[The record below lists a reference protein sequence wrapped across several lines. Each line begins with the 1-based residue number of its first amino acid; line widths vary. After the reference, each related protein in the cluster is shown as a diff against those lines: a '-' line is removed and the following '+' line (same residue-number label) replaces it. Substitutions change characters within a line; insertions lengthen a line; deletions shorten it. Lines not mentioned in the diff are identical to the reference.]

1 MKTHKVCICG
11 VGYVGLTLAA
21 VMAERGFDVVGVE
34 IRPDVVESLNK
45 GEPHFHETGLR
56 ELIRR
61 HLNKNLRIYTAVP
74 DELFDA
80 YVITVGTPLKKG
92 AREPELD
99 FIRKAAGEI
108 TKHLVC
114 DNLVILRSTVS
125 VGTSRNVVLP
135 ILQNACGNVHLA
147 FCPERTLEGKAL
159 EELYYLPQIVGGLDM
174 ESTVR
179 AEEIFRNITPTV
191 IKVSSL
197 ETAEMIKLLDN
208 SYRDTSFA
216 FANEVA
222 AICEHAGIDAQEVIK
237 AGKFNY
243 PRTNI
248 PIPGYAGGACLE
260 KDPHIL
266 VHSMEKRGYTPK
278 LIKQSREIHERLP
291 AEVVDHISRMLEKCG
306 KKIGDSKIFLTG
318 LAFKGEPET
327 DDLRG
332 SPALIFIEALQKS
345 GVAKLQVHDFI
356 VKERVMTELGLEPV
370 PIREGFQDADAVI
383 IANNH
388 RGYRSLDIMD
398 LVSSMN
404 KPAILYDSWRL
415 FDKTMFAEEKELIY
429 EGLGYRNNYAV
440 SGDQTVREVSSDE

>member
-11 VGYVGLTLAA
+11 VGYVGLTLAT
-21 VMAERGFDVVGVE
+21 VMADKGFEVVGVE
-34 IRPDVVESLNK
+34 IKPDVVESLNK
-45 GEPHFHETGLR
+45 GEPHFHEAGLR
-56 ELIRR
+56 EIFRR
-61 HLNKNLRIYTAVP
+61 HINRNLRIYSTVP
-74 DELFDA
+74 DEIFDA

-92 AREPELD
+92 AKVPELE

-108 TKHLVC
+108 SRHLISG
-114 DNLVILRSTVS
+114 NLVILRSTVS
-125 VGTSRNVVLP
+125 IGTSRNVVLP
-135 ILQNACGNVHLA
+135 VLQGACPDISLA

-159 EELYYLPQIVGGLDM
+159 EELKYLPQIIGGLDT
-174 ESTVR
+174 ESVEK
-179 AEEIFRNITPTV
+179 AEDIFRNITPTV

-222 AICEHAGIDAQEVIK
+222 EICAHAGIDAQEIIK
-237 AGKFNY
+237 SGKIYY

-248 PIPGYAGGACLE
+248 PVPGYVGGACLE

-266 VHSMEKRGYTPK
+266 IHSMEKYGYTPK
-278 LIKQSREIHERLP
+278 LIKQSREIHENLP
-291 AEVVDHISRMLEKCG
+291 ADTVDRVNYLLEQCG
-306 KKIGDSKIFLTG
+306 KEPEDCKVFLTG

-345 GVAKLQVHDFI
+345 RIGKLQVHDFV
-356 VKERVMTELGLEPV
+356 VKDNAIRALGIEPV
-370 PIREGFQDADAVI
+370 PMKEGFRDSDAVI

-388 RGYRSLDIMD
+388 NGYRKLDIIN
-398 LVSSMN
+398 LVNSMK

-415 FDKTMFAEEKELIY
+415 FDKAMFADKKDIIY
-429 EGLGYRNNYAV
+429 EGLGFRSSQPESNQGV
-440 SGDQTVREVSSDE
+440 VSDE

>member
-1 MKTHKVCICG
+1 MRAYKVCICG

-21 VMAERGFDVVGVE
+21 VMAEKGYEVAGVE
-34 IRPDVVESLNK
+34 IRPDVVDRLSR

-56 ELIRR
+56 ELLGKHI
-61 HLNKNLRIYTAVP
+61 NKNLRIYSTVP
-74 DELFDA
+74 DEVFDA

-92 AREPELD
+92 AKEPELEY
-99 FIRKAAGEI
+99 IRRAACEI
-108 TKHLVC
+108 SKHLTNGC
-114 DNLVILRSTVS
+114 LVILRSTVS
-125 VGTSRNVVLP
+125 IGTSRNVVLP
-135 ILQNACGNVHLA
+135 ALQNGCRDIHLA

-159 EELYYLPQIVGGLDM
+159 EELKYLPQIIGGLDQD
-174 ESTVR
+174 S
-179 AEEIFRNITPTV
+179 AEMAEDIFRNITPTV

-197 ETAEMIKLLDN
+197 ETAEMIKLMDN

-222 AICEHAGIDAQEVIK
+222 AICEHAGIDAHEVIK
-237 AGKFNY
+237 WGKFNY

-248 PIPGYAGGACLE
+248 PVPGYVGGACLE

-266 VHSMEKRGYTPK
+266 VHSMEKCGYIPK
-278 LIKQSREIHERLP
+278 LIKQSREIHEQLP
-291 AEVVDHISRMLEKCG
+291 AATVERVAGLLGQCG
-306 KKIGDSKIFLTG
+306 KKLGDCKIFLTG

-345 GVAKLQVHDFI
+345 GVGRLQAHDFI
-356 VKERVMTELGLEPV
+356 VKDEAINALGVEPATV
-370 PIREGFQDADAVI
+370 QVGFSGADAVI

-388 RGYRSLDIMD
+388 NGYKQLDING
-398 LVSSMN
+398 LVSTMK

-415 FDKTMFAEEKELIY
+415 LDKAMFAAEKDVIY
-429 EGLGYRNNYAV
+429 EGLGFRNDC
-440 SGDQTVREVSSDE
+440 SGLSSQIRSGGDLQ